1 MGNKTLNVVRGRG
14 ARDVVQ
20 RADTWMT
27 ETGFSAER
35 SVHVADG
42 GGQSALTH
50 AQQLGQLRELVVS
63 LLQHVPGI
71 KRHRIH
77 LRNQTRKVGEDTPKQ
92 ASSRDLFEVVELGCD
107 GIGTTKPTQ
116 TKTDQTGTRT
126 RRNSKKQAKQHMRV
140 HEEGGKG
147 ITREKDSVKDSSHDE
162 ECAVV
167 SAKDLLS

>member
-71 KRHRIH
+71 KRHR
-77 LRNQTRKVGEDTPKQ
+77 RNVD
-92 ASSRDLFEVVELGCD
+92 SS
-107 GIGTTKPTQ
+107 GIVCENAEFIKDERMKKNRHDPPP
-116 TKTDQTGTRT
+116 
-126 RRNSKKQAKQHMRV
+126 SKKYQ
-140 HEEGGKG
+140 
-147 ITREKDSVKDSSHDE
+147 
-162 ECAVV
+162 
-167 SAKDLLS
+167 L